1 MSKLS
6 LRALGALLVAAVL
19 AGPALAQDAA
29 PLSSERDKVGYMLG
43 QDVARSIGP
52 GLPDLDLT
60 AFRQTVEAVLAG
72 GQPPLSDAESRQV
85 SQALMANIGA
95 RASGK
100 PAAAIDRA
108 KAGQLAGANIARSL
122 LDFRGEFD
130 MSMFMRGLAD
140 GADPARKPALDPAE
154 TTRIRSA
161 LSARITAMRD
171 AERKTQREAAI
182 RQEQEFLAKNRLVK
196 GVFTTPTGLQYM
208 ILRQGS
214 GMRPKPGQQVK
225 VHYVGTLLDGKKFDS
240 SYDRGEPAEFGLDE
254 VIKGWSEG
262 VAMMPIGGKYRFW
275 IPSSL
280 GYGEKGAGATIP
292 PNATLV
298 FDVELLGVE

>member
-1 MSKLS
+1 MSKLF
-6 LRALGALLVAAVL
+6 LRALAALLVAAVL
-19 AGPALAQDAA
+19 TGPALAQDAA
-29 PLSSERDKVGYMLG
+29 SPSSERDKVGYLLG

-52 GLPDLDLT
+52 GLPDVDLT
-60 AFRQTVEAVLAG
+60 AFRQTMEAVLAG
-72 GQPPLSDAESRQV
+72 GQPPLSDVESRQV

-108 KAGQLAGANIARSL
+108 KAGQLAGANIARGL

-130 MSMFMRGLAD
+130 MPMFMRGLAD

-154 TTRIRSA
+154 TTRIRSV
-161 LSARITAMRD
+161 LSARVSAAR
-171 AERKTQREAAI
+171 ASERKVQAEAAS
-182 RQEQEFLAKNRLVK
+182 RQEQEFLARNKLVK
-196 GVFTTPTGLQYM
+196 GVFTTPSGLQYM
-208 ILRQGS
+208 VLRQGD
-214 GMRPKPGQQVK
+214 GVRPKPGQRVR

-240 SYDRGEPAEFGLDE
+240 SYDRGQPAEFGLDQ
-254 VIKGWSEG
+254 VIKGWTEG
-262 VAMMPIGGKYRFW
+262 VAMMPVNAKYRFW
-275 IPSSL
+275 IPAAL
-280 GYGEKGAGATIP
+280 GYGEKGAGTDIP